1 MDQDQETRRTK
12 SSTIYAPPELK
23 DKLRRLSEKTGRTQ
37 WKILLEA
44 LELYETSLR
53 KPKTKEELPVV
64 DKVIWYMEK
73 LAMSIGAL
81 KENPSN
87 ENLQKTMKTIQQIRE
102 RLKVDTAI
110 LERAVADFIKAVNT
124 KASNGAEK
132 HAMLDEAVI
141 ELNMALKS
149 VLIEIVYTYI
159 LKEKSEKAEQ
169 GQEQGQ

>member
-23 DKLRRLSEKTGRTQ
+23 EKLKRLSEKTGRTQ
-37 WKILLEA
+37 WRILLEA

-53 KPKTKEELPVV
+53 KPRAKEELPIV
-64 DKVIWYMEK
+64 DKVVWYIEK

-87 ENLQKTMKTIQQIRE
+87 ENHQKTVKTIQQIRE
-102 RLKVDTAI
+102 RLKIDTAL

-132 HAMLDEAVI
+132 HIMLDEATI

-159 LKEKSEKAEQ
+159 LKEKDLSA
-169 GQEQGQ
+169 